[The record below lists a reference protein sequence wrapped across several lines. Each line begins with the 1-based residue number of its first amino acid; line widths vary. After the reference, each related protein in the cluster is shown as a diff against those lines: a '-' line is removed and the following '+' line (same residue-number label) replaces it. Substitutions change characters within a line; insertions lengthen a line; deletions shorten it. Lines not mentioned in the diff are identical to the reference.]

1 MSSMKT
7 PVHLWI
13 VAIVSL
19 LWNTMGAADY
29 IFSSLRSD
37 EWFEFMQYPTE
48 GVAYLDSFPAWA
60 HGGWALGTLGAF
72 AGSLL
77 LLTRSRLAV
86 LAFAI
91 SLLGIAITTIWE
103 AGADIP
109 TELAEL
115 QPAWFPI
122 LLWSVAVFLLIYSW
136 SMKKKGVLR

>member
-1 MSSMKT
+1 MTDFKT
-7 PVHLWI
+7 PWHLWI
-13 VAIVSL
+13 VGILSL

-29 IFSSLRSD
+29 IFSSLRSAA
-37 EWFEFMQYPTE
+37 WFEFMQFPAE

-72 AGSLL
+72 AGSILL
-77 LLTRSRLAV
+77 LARSRHAA

-91 SLLGIAITTIWE
+91 SLLGLAITTIWE

-109 TELAEL
+109 AELAEL

-136 SMKKKGVLR
+136 SMKKKGLLR